1 MAIICPFKAIRPAP
15 DLACKI
21 AALPY
26 DVYNSS
32 EARAVVGENPFSF
45 LKIDRAE
52 TMFPE
57 GTDMYSKEVYERAA
71 AELSEMRKNGQ
82 FIQDE
87 EACLYIYELTMNGRS
102 QRGLVCCT
110 SMDDYLNDVIKK
122 HENTRADKEL
132 DRIKHVDACSA
143 HTGPIFMAYRQNE
156 SVRKVLDVIVKDKPI
171 YDFVSDDGIG
181 HKVWKIAGKEAIE
194 EIVTAFAQMASLY
207 IADGHHRAASAVKA
221 GLKRRNENQ
230 NHTGEEEYNYFLSV
244 LFDERELQILDYNR
258 VVHKVETELM
268 AELLTKLE
276 ASFEIKECGTSPVRP
291 GCKGEMGMYFEK
303 NWYYLKARQGTKST
317 DAVNSLDVATLQNYV
332 FAPIFGIHDFKTDS
346 RLQFVG
352 GIRGLEELVKIVDRE
367 KNAVAF
373 AMYPTSM
380 SELLTVADEGRLM
393 PPKSTWFEPKLRS
406 GLFIHEF

>member
-1 MAIICPFKAIRPAP
+1 MAIIRPFKAIRPAP
-15 DLACKI
+15 GLVSKI

-26 DVYNSS
+26 DVYSSS
-32 EARAVVGENPFSF
+32 EARKVVEANPISF

-52 TMFPE
+52 TMFSE
-57 GTDMYSKEVYERAA
+57 GMDMYSEEVYKRAA
-71 AELSEMRKNGQ
+71 AELDEMRKNEQ
-82 FIQDE
+82 FLQDE
-87 EACLYIYELTMNGRS
+87 EACLYIYELTMNGRR
-102 QRGLVCCT
+102 QRGLVCCA
-110 SMDDYLNDVIKK
+110 SVDDYLNDVIKK
-122 HENTRADKEL
+122 HENTREDKEL
-132 DRIKHVDACSA
+132 DRIRHVDACRA
-143 HTGPIFMAYRQNE
+143 HTGPIFMAYRKNDI
-156 SVRKVLDVIVKDKPI
+156 VRNIVDGVVKDEPI

-181 HKVWKIAGKEAIE
+181 HKVWKIAGQEVIE

-207 IADGHHRAASAVKA
+207 IADGHHRAASAMKA

-303 NWYYLKARQGTKST
+303 NWYYLKARQETKST
-317 DAVNSLDVATLQNYV
+317 DVVNSLDVAVLQNYV
-332 FAPIFGIHDFKTDS
+332 FAPIFGIQDFKTDS

-352 GIRGLEELVKIVDRE
+352 GIRGLSELTDIVDRE
-367 KNAVAF
+367 ENAVAF
-373 AMYPTSM
+373 TMYPTSM
-380 SELLTVADEGRLM
+380 SELLAVADEGRLM

-406 GLFIHEF
+406 GIFIHEF